1 MTGELVKLGY
11 LQDDGSIDEEVDI
24 MDDLDPKEDKIDDTL
39 SDFDKPIAEKF
50 RDLKRWG
57 YEFGE

>member
-1 MTGELVKLGY
+1 
-11 LQDDGSIDEEVDI
+11 